1 MYKIYL
7 DGKLMYFTGSEEL
20 LLKSTKLSVEL
31 NRFGG
36 FNFTIGKENPCY
48 GSIKKK
54 KSIVKIYDENR
65 RLYRGRVLDAK
76 RGFHNDYVITCEGEM
91 GFLKDSVI
99 RPYEFKGSVADYFSH
114 LITEHN
120 KQMDASRQFKIGKC
134 TVTDPNDLIVRA
146 NTNYPDTWKEI
157 EEKLLKKL
165 GGYLWTREEKD
176 GIYID
181 YLKDFET
188 INLQD
193 IKFGENLLDFEEMI
207 KGTDIAT
214 AIIPLGCK
222 LKDEEGN
229 DTEDRLTIKDVNNGI
244 DYVEVPAA
252 VEKYGRIFKT
262 VVWDDVTLP
271 ENLLNKGKKE
281 LQNHINLAQ
290 SISLSAVDLH
300 NLDTDIRSFWIGNY
314 TKVISEPHGLNE
326 LLLTRKIE
334 LDLLNPT
341 SGKLSLG
348 DERKTFIDKTV
359 DISSELN
366 GITIKDGKDGKDGQD
381 AVVLKIDSTMGSCF
395 KADNIETTMNVTIFV
410 GNERITDIVRL
421 KQKFGGGA
429 RLEWKWLKL
438 YEEDY
443 GIILDTDPKI
453 SRGGFSLTV
462 HPNDVDAKVTF
473 RCSLILE

>member
-7 DGKLMYFTGSEEL
+7 DGKLMYYTGAEEHV
-20 LLKSTKLSVEL
+20 LKTTKLSVEL
-31 NRFGG
+31 NRFGS
-36 FNFTIGKENPCY
+36 FHFTIGKENPFY

-54 KSIVKIYDENR
+54 KSIVIIYEENR

-76 RGFHNDYVITCEGEM
+76 RGFHNDYAITCEGEM

-99 RPYEFKGSVADYFSH
+99 RPYEFKGDVSEYFSY

-120 KQMDASRQFKIGKC
+120 KQVDISRQFKVGRC
-134 TVTDPNDLIVRA
+134 TVIDPNNLIVRA
-146 NTNYPDTWKEI
+146 NINYPDTWKEI

-193 IKFGENLLDFEEMI
+193 IKFAENLLDFEEVI

-222 LKDEEGN
+222 VKDTQGN
-229 DTEDRLTIKDVNNGI
+229 DTEERLTIKSINSGV
-244 DYVEVPAA
+244 DYVEESAA

-271 ENLLNKGKKE
+271 ENLLRKAKKE
-281 LQNHINLAQ
+281 LQNHINLVQ
-290 SISLSAVDLH
+290 SMNLSAIDLH
-300 NLDTDIRSFWIGNY
+300 NLDADIRSFWIGNY

-366 GITIKDGKDGKDGQD
+366 GITIKDGKDGQD
-381 AVVLKIDSTMGSCF
+381 AVLLKIDSTMGSCF

-410 GNERITDIVRL
+410 GSERITDIVRL
-421 KQKFGGGA
+421 KQRFGGGA
-429 RLEWKWLKL
+429 RLEWQWLKL

-453 SRGGFSLTV
+453 SRGGFALTV